1 MFTVFNFLSPPF
13 STKHSGIGHAMVNK
27 LHCSVDIILI
37 VSYFGFAVCFSFF
50 LLTVDIITKEELR
63 LVLFCLLSTPSFH
76 LLLTSLVLPVPIKF
90 FFFLFL
96 YFFVLFFFL
105 LTHRGIINFTT
116 VLHQAVINQKQG

>member
-76 LLLTSLVLPVPIKF
+76 LLLTFLVLPVPIKYNF
-90 FFFLFL
+90 FSFFFIFLFFLFFYVYSHIGASL
-96 YFFVLFFFL
+96 TL
-105 LTHRGIINFTT
+105 LPFASSRN
-116 VLHQAVINQKQG
+116 